1 MQYIPFRPA
10 RLQVYT
16 RRAARSTHRYVRQS
30 LAINP
35 GGPPWHRGLVAMGNI
50 TLAIVLAYFLKQP
63 LAAYLAVGY
72 ALFFTL
78 SDAEGT
84 LAMRLHAIGW
94 SAAFLALGSISALW
108 LIGQPIAIVL
118 VFCSLTFV
126 AGVLSWAGLPFLR
139 APRFGAVIFCFV
151 LASDLQSLPV
161 VLVLLAGTC
170 AAAAL
175 LVTIEHF
182 LAPDRARTSYSTF
195 SIARSLISS
204 NRHTVFRFAFCY
216 VIATAIGWS
225 AGRTID
231 EIHPTWV
238 AISVL
243 VVMWPDWQK
252 SYQRV
257 LQRVFGT
264 LVGAG
269 IALVIAPRV
278 EDPRLLIVIIVGLFF
293 FIPLGARRNYWL
305 HCALMALVVFFAMN
319 IATEEGFTR
328 HAVEERI
335 ADIILGCSIAILGT
349 LFAFGKHERVA
360 NLVSSTPAPT
370 RAR

>member
-1 MQYIPFRPA
+1 MRYIPFRPA
-10 RLQVYT
+10 RLQVHT
-16 RRAARSTHRYVRQS
+16 RRAARGTRRYVRES

-50 TLAIVLAYFLKQP
+50 AMAIVMAYLLKQP
-63 LAAYLAVGY
+63 SAAYLAVGF

-84 LAMRLHAIGW
+84 LAMRMHAIGW
-94 SAAFLALGSISALW
+94 SAAFLALGSISALM
-108 LIGQPIAIVL
+108 LMGHPIEIV
-118 VFCSLTFV
+118 VAFCILTFV

-151 LASDLQSLPV
+151 LASDLQSLP
-161 VLVLLAGTC
+161 LALSLLAGTG
-170 AAAAL
+170 ATAAL
-175 LVTIEHF
+175 LVALEHVI
-182 LAPDRARTSYSTF
+182 APDQARTEYSTLTVARRR
-195 SIARSLISS
+195 IAA
-204 NRHTVFRFAFCY
+204 NRYTVYRFALCY

-225 AGRTID
+225 AGRAID
-231 EIHPTWV
+231 ETHPTWV

-264 LVGAG
+264 VVGAA
-269 IALVIAPRV
+269 IALVAAPRI
-278 EDPRLLIVIIVGLFF
+278 EDPRVLIAIIVGLFYF
-293 FIPLGARRNYWL
+293 MPFGARRNYWL
-305 HCALMALVVFFAMN
+305 HCALMALVVFFSMN
-319 IATEEGFTR
+319 LATEAGFTR
-328 HAVEERI
+328 HAVEERV
-335 ADIILGCSIAILGT
+335 ADIVLGCSIAILGT
-349 LFAFGKHERVA
+349 LFAFRKQERVA
-360 NLVSSTPAPT
+360 KDMAPVRTST